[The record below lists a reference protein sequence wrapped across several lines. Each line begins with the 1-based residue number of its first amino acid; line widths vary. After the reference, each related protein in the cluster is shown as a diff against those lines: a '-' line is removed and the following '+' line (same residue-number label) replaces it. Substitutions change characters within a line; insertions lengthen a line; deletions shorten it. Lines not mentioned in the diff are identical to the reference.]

1 MMYNISIHDSSQSL
15 YFNYGFNLDFVFFC
29 FSCEKP
35 ASRLL
40 PSFLSFFCFLPWKR
54 CQKRAQEISKRE
66 RESKHT
72 KTKQKLKF
80 LHYTTTMRRRFRVVV
95 VVFRTC
101 CWLSSFAAASASAGS
116 AKMKLI
122 EFIIFYAFLHFAR
135 RRRRRRRWPQKCKIR
150 SRIFHILLSEEKTL
164 HEIVLLLL
172 LLLFTINLWNA
183 EKLFLWA
190 IFVYVC
196 RERKREKSEKRMRC
210 KWGEKW
216 CNKFRSNY
224 DIWTIKIDRW

>member
-1 MMYNISIHDSSQSL
+1 MWKTCLKVIA
-15 YFNYGFNLDFVFFC
+15 FF
-29 FSCEKP
+29 
-35 ASRLL
+35 
-40 PSFLSFFCFLPWKR
+40 SFFLLLFAMKTMPKESAR
-54 CQKRAQEISKRE
+54 NQQQRE
-66 RESKHT
+66 REKERGRVNT
-72 KTKQKLKF
+72 RKQNKNWNF
-80 LHYTTTMRRRFRVVV
+80 SITRRRWGGAFVLLLLCLVVVYVLPDVVV

-150 SRIFHILLSEEKTL
+150 SRIFHILLSDEKTL

-196 RERKREKSEKRMRC
+196 RERKREKSENRMRC